1 MMRSILGAL
10 NAPCSTTGVSASSN
24 AFRGYGIAMACVDA
38 EETALIVVEV
48 EKVEA
53 DATIST
59 EVIVSWRPHYAGAE
73 VPALKCLFCCRG
85 RCLG

>member
-10 NAPCSTTGVSASSN
+10 NAPCPTTGVSASSN
-24 AFRGYGIAMACVDA
+24 APRGYGIAMACVDA